1 MLDAEFERR
10 RNADQEHEKILMILQ
25 RIENAQIDMEK
36 QLIGRAYIDDKVS
49 ALDKTI
55 NGNGTIGMK
64 KELNNAQADLQEIKK
79 DLTRFTWAAGV
90 AIAAMIGQAVLRVF
104 TN

>member
-64 KELNNAQADLQEIKK
+64 KELNNVQADLQAIKK

>member
-55 NGNGTIGMK
+55 NGNVGG
-64 KELNNAQADLQEIKK
+64 
-79 DLTRFTWAAGV
+79 RY
-90 AIAAMIGQAVLRVF
+90 
-104 TN
+104 